1 MDLDPIRVETD
12 AFGREYY
19 LNEVTDFASFEPP
32 AAATTNGWYFTHD
45 ARDVQ
50 CWANEDGRE
59 VRYDDPHYIPPT
71 AEEIAAAWEQYVT
84 AHTTNQLLLTNSPR
98 LAGTRSGTTPP
109 TRRCRT
115 GTTP

>member
-19 LNEVTDFASFEPP
+19 LNEVTDYASFEPP

-84 AHTTNQLLLTNSPR
+84 AHTTTYSY
-98 LAGTRSGTTPP
+98 
-109 TRRCRT
+109 
-115 GTTP
+115 